1 MVVPTAQLAGSD
13 GPLLEVVREGPLDIS
28 TRLFAGI
35 ALLAVANGALINMI
49 MASRLVYGMSRQGV
63 VPQVFDRVHRTR
75 HTPVV
80 AIVFTTALA
89 MLLASLGD
97 LSDLAGTTTT
107 LLLFVFIC
115 VNVAVLVLRRD
126 RVEHQHFVA
135 PSVIPVIAVVIIV
148 FLLIRRADDNPEY
161 FLYAGLLVLL
171 GIVLALLTRLVT
183 GREAEIDPN
192 RLKG

>member
-1 MVVPTAQLAGSD
+1 VPK
-13 GPLLEVVREGPLDIS
+13 
-28 TRLFAGI
+28 
-35 ALLAVANGALINMI
+35 
-49 MASRLVYGMSRQGV
+49 
-63 VPQVFDRVHRTR
+63 VFDRVHRTR